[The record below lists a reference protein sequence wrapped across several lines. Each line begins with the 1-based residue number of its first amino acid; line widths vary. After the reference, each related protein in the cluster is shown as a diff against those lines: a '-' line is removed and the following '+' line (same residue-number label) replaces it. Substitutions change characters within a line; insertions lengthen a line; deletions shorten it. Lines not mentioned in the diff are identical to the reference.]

1 MKSTRSLQPPYRSRW
16 LRVARFARV
25 PLSILGLLLLPGA
38 HEAHAQGKPDKP
50 AAESHAKELFAK
62 GDAAYAEGRYEEALA
77 AFQEAYVLSG
87 RPQLLFN
94 VSNALERLGRYADA
108 VDALEKYLASGKA
121 KDRDVVQK
129 RLANLKKRVEEQ
141 KKEQDR
147 VAKEDEERKA
157 KEAEERKKA
166 EADAA
171 ARAPALPPAT
181 PAPREGPS
189 RALPIVLL
197 GTGAAALAAGG
208 VFGILTLSARSDAS
222 KGCTKAAAGSLCTGD
237 VRSALDREKAFGL
250 VTDIALASGIVL
262 AGVGIYLL
270 VSSGG
275 DEAKVKALTSS
286 PVRVVGRPGGGGLEV
301 VGAF

>member
-1 MKSTRSLQPPYRSRW
+1 MAAT
-16 LRVARFARV
+16 
-25 PLSILGLLLLPGA
+25 LSLGLVAAAP
-38 HEAHAQGKPDKP
+38 EAHAQPKPDKP
-50 AAESHAKELFAK
+50 ATEAHARDLFAK

-77 AFQEAYVLSG
+77 AFQEAYTLSG

-94 VSNALERLGRYADA
+94 VSNALERLGRYAEA

-147 VAKEDEERKA
+147 LAKEDEERKA
-157 KEAEERKKA
+157 KEAEERRK
-166 EADAA
+166 ADAEQP
-171 ARAPALPPAT
+171 ARTPTSSSPAQPP
-181 PAPREGPS
+181 PESPS
-189 RALPIVLL
+189 RVVPIVLIS
-197 GTGAAALAAGG
+197 TGAAALAASG
-208 VFGILTLSARSDAS
+208 VFGILTLSARSDVS
-222 KGCTKAAAGSLCTGD
+222 KGCTDGATGNLCSGD
-237 VRSALDREKAFGL
+237 VRSAIDREKTFGL

-270 VSSGG
+270 VTSHP
-275 DEAKVKALTSS
+275 DEAKVRALTNS
-286 PVRVVGRPGGGGLEV
+286 PVRVTGRPGGGGVEL

>member
-1 MKSTRSLQPPYRSRW
+1 MKRTQSPTRAMRAVL
-16 LRVARFARV
+16 VALLA
-25 PLSILGLLLLPGA
+25 LGLASAAGN
-38 HEAHAQGKPDKP
+38 AHAQPKPDKP
-50 AAESHAKELFAK
+50 TAEAHAKELFAK

-77 AFQEAYVLSG
+77 AFQEAYALSN

-94 VSNALERLGRYADA
+94 ISNALERLGRYAEA
-108 VDALEKYLASGKA
+108 VEALEKYLASGKA

-129 RLANLKKRVEEQ
+129 RLANLKKRVEDQ

-147 VAKEDEERKA
+147 AAKDEEDRKA
-157 KEAEERKKA
+157 KEAEQRKKA
-166 EADAA
+166 DAEAAT
-171 ARAPALPPAT
+171 RAPATTPAT
-181 PAPREGPS
+181 TAPHEGPS
-189 RALPIVLL
+189 RVVPIVLI

-208 VFGILTLSARSDAS
+208 VFGMLTLSARSEAS
-222 KGCTKAAAGSLCTGD
+222 KGCTKAGPGNLCTGD
-237 VRSALDREKAFGL
+237 VRSALDREKTFGL

-275 DEAKVKALTSS
+275 DEAKVKALSSS